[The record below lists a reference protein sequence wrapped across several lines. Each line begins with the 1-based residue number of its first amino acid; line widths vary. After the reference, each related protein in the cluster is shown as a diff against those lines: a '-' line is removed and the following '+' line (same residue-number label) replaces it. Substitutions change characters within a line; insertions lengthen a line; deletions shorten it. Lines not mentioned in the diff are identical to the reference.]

1 MAKDLSQLFQ
11 KRIGSLRYRFGRC
24 IESGYKQTALRRL
37 REAKQL
43 AANNPKRAAECL
55 SLAESY
61 LPYAEALNER
71 AIQRRSSNG

>member
-1 MAKDLSQLFQ
+1 MAKDVSQLFQ

-24 IESGYKQTALRRL
+24 VESGLKQSALRRL

-43 AANNPKRAAECL
+43 ATINPKRAAECL

-61 LPYAEALNER
+61 LPFAEAQNER
-71 AIQRRSSNG
+71 TISRRSDHP